1 MTTHAPTKT
10 TTFASPQL
18 QRKILKTI
26 ARKTFCTIATT
37 SPAGRSHSAGV
48 VYESVDG
55 TLWVHSLRTSRKVRS
70 IAANPHVGV
79 CIPYRR
85 LPVGPPFTIHFQ
97 ATAEIVEMDDPEVLQ
112 LLGQGRLKAISG
124 HGALDLPE
132 GCFIAIRP
140 HGNIHSY
147 GPGARTVELI
157 RDPLN
162 SGASSFRFEEE
173 GAR

>member
-1 MTTHAPTKT
+1 MNTQTPAKNNAL
-10 TTFASPQL
+10 ASPEL
-18 QRKILKTI
+18 QSKILETM
-26 ARKTFCTIATT
+26 ARKTFCTLATA

-48 VYESVDG
+48 VYESVEG
-55 TLWVHSLRTSRKVRS
+55 TLWVHSRRASRKVRS
-70 IAANPHVGV
+70 ITANPHVGV

-97 ATAEIVEMDDPEVLQ
+97 AMAEVFDMDDPQARQ
-112 LLGQGRLKAISG
+112 LLDRGLLMSISG
-124 HGALDLPE
+124 HGALAMPD

-147 GPGARTVELI
+147 GPGARTIDLI

-162 SGASSFRFEEE
+162 CGAFSFGFDGVGER
-173 GAR
+173 